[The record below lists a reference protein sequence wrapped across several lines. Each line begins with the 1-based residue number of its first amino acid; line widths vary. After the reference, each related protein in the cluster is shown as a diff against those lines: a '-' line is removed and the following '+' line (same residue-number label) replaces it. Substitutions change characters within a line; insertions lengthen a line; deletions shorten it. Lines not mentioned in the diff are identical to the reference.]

1 MIKPARTVRE
11 NTVNLVIVA
20 AILIVGFGCF
30 CGGNDRRRTANVG
43 AAANTGNSA
52 SATNARAN
60 GKNSKKGNTK
70 GETARKSVEAD
81 HGDFLVEYVDVQ
93 DSRYEKV
100 NEQLRDNRTL
110 ENAARDLNTAL
121 SLPHDITL
129 VTRDCGEINA
139 FYRKDDHS
147 VTMCYEIMDY
157 YYELF
162 RRGDNDEREATQK
175 MFDAMQFIFLH
186 EVGHALIDAYSLP
199 IAGNEEDAADKLSS
213 YINLKELDATGSR
226 AAIAAAEAF
235 NLQSQLQND
244 KELPFYDEHLLDQ
257 QRFYNILCQL
267 YGSNESKYEVLV
279 TKKLLPEARAV
290 RCPNE
295 FTQNVR
301 TWETLLKQYRRQ

>member
-1 MIKPARTVRE
+1 MIKPARSARE
-11 NTVNLVIVA
+11 NALNLAIVL

-30 CGGNDRRRTANVG
+30 CGGDDRRAANVSV
-43 AAANTGNSA
+43 ANAGGSKTVGNSP
-52 SATNARAN
+52 TK
-60 GKNSKKGNTK
+60 GKSSKKGNTK
-70 GETARKSVEAD
+70 SETARKSAEPD
-81 HGDFLVEYVDVQ
+81 KGDFLVEYVDVQ
-93 DSRYEKV
+93 DARYEKV
-100 NEQLRDNRTL
+100 NQQLRDNRTL
-110 ENAARDLNTAL
+110 EKAARDLNTAL

-139 FYRKDDHS
+139 FYRRDDHS
-147 VTMCYEIMDY
+147 VTMCYEIMDF

-162 RRGDNDEREATQK
+162 RRGDYDEREATQK

-186 EVGHALIDAYSLP
+186 EIGHALIDAYSLP

-213 YINLKELDATGSR
+213 YINLKELDETGSR

-235 NLQSQLQND
+235 NLQSQTQSG

-279 TKKLLPEARAV
+279 TKELLPEQRAV

-295 FTQNVR
+295 FQQNVR
-301 TWETLLKQYRRQ
+301 TWDTLLKQYRRQ